1 MKSHYR
7 GFKNVYLYALFITLP
22 IVALAQ
28 EPDSLKVL
36 ERMVQAS
43 PGDREIWVRLGYAY
57 LDAGDLDRA
66 DKAFRKGIQ
75 GATASRAF
83 NGLGLVYTRRSKQPE
98 KALFYFR
105 RALGADPTFF
115 EVRMN
120 IARLYL
126 KMGNFDA
133 GKALEE
139 VIQAD
144 STYAP
149 AYLALGNWY
158 ADWFEGWDANSD
170 EQQRRIELFKRYI
183 LLRPEDSEGPYRLAL
198 TYIEQQHYVQALD
211 VAEPAMEL
219 HPDEARLLP
228 LAAQAY
234 ATQGEADQAL
244 GLFRIFFWMLPD
256 SNRTLYEDLSLVAF
270 PEELAAYR
278 SLSEAEQEAF
288 LDQFW
293 LKRDPTL
300 ISAGRARRVE
310 HYRRVWYARTYFA
323 DKVQPW
329 DKRGEVYI
337 RYGAPDY
344 RSRSD
349 RFNPPPSVAVQVVK
363 ERNAFTIYREKESE
377 ALPIPGEIAH
387 GGALIEPVFPLDRS
401 SASEKIDDIYVA
413 MEPKVHWESWVYT
426 QVGGGIELVFTDQ
439 MLNGQWAFAP
449 LPLSV
454 ALPLDLIARLTELNP
469 ANVLQVVSSAM
480 PERYTLPPGIEP
492 LTFYYDLATFRGKA
506 ENTEVEVYYGI
517 APEQMAVQ
525 EVGQLAQIQVERTV
539 VFTDRTGEVAHRT
552 VEALPVAWA
561 ASSPLNQDTFLPDVA
576 KLEVPSGTYRVAV
589 QLIDQVSG
597 KWGIYQQAVTVPAY
611 RDSLGISDL
620 ELAWSISET
629 PQGQK
634 FQKGNVWVIPMP
646 SRSYRDDQGVYV
658 YYEIYNL
665 QKDRFGQTRYR
676 VSYAIRQDSRTRL
689 GVFGAVFS
697 GFRRLLSAGKP
708 EVVVSYDRTGSEA
721 FERIYFELETENL
734 DLGVHQVEVRVTDMN
749 GGGTVSKSVVFVLG
763 KGE

>member
-1 MKSHYR
+1 MKSRYR
-7 GFKNVYLYALFITLP
+7 GFKNVYLCALVILP
-22 IVALAQ
+22 IIAMAQ
-28 EPDSLKVL
+28 EPDSLGVL

-43 PGDREIWVRLGYAY
+43 PGDREAWVRLGYAY

-66 DKAFRKGIQ
+66 DKVFRKGIQ

-83 NGLGLVYTRRSKQPE
+83 NGLGLVYTRRPKQPE

-183 LLRPEDSEGPYRLAL
+183 VLRPEDSEGPYRLAL
-198 TYIEQQHYVQALD
+198 AYIEMQRYGQALD
-211 VAEPAMEL
+211 VAEPATEL

-234 ATQGEADQAL
+234 AAQGEADHAL

-256 SNRTLYEDLSLVAF
+256 SNQALYEDLSLVAF

-278 SLSEAEQEAF
+278 SLSETEREVF

-293 LKRDPTL
+293 RKRDPTL

-323 DKVQPW
+323 SKVQPW

-344 RSRSD
+344 RSRSG
-349 RFNPPPSVAVQVVK
+349 RTNPPPTVAVQAVK
-363 ERNAFTIYREKESE
+363 ERNAFTIYKESD

-387 GGALIEPVFPLDRS
+387 GRALIEPVFPLDRS
-401 SASEKIDDIYVA
+401 ARERVDDVYVA
-413 MEPKVHWESWVYT
+413 EEPIVHWESWVYT
-426 QVGGGIELVFTDQ
+426 QVGGGIEFVFTDQ
-439 MLNGQWAFAP
+439 MLNGQWAFALP
-449 LPLSV
+449 PLS
-454 ALPLDLIARLTELNP
+454 ANLPIDLMTRLAELNP

-480 PERYTLPPGIEP
+480 PERYTLPPGVEP
-492 LTFYYDLATFRGKA
+492 LAFYYDLATFRGKA
-506 ENTEVEVYYGI
+506 ENTAVEVYYGI
-517 APEQMAVQ
+517 APEQMTVQ
-525 EVGQLAQIQVERTV
+525 EVGQLSQIQVERTV
-539 VFTDRTGEVAHRT
+539 VFTDSAGEVAHRN
-552 VEALPVAWA
+552 VEALPFAWA
-561 ASSPLNQDTFLPDVA
+561 VSSSLKQGAFLPDVVT
-576 KLEVPSGTYRVAV
+576 LEVPSGTYRVGRAV
-589 QLIDQVSG
+589 DQSG
-597 KWGIYQQAVTVPAY
+597 LW
-611 RDSLGISDL
+611 
-620 ELAWSISET
+620 
-629 PQGQK
+629 
-634 FQKGNVWVIPMP
+634 
-646 SRSYRDDQGVYV
+646 
-658 YYEIYNL
+658 
-665 QKDRFGQTRYR
+665 
-676 VSYAIRQDSRTRL
+676 
-689 GVFGAVFS
+689 
-697 GFRRLLSAGKP
+697 
-708 EVVVSYDRTGSEA
+708 
-721 FERIYFELETENL
+721 
-734 DLGVHQVEVRVTDMN
+734 
-749 GGGTVSKSVVFVLG
+749 
-763 KGE
+763 

>member
-1 MKSHYR
+1 MRKSRYR
-7 GFKNVYLYALFITLP
+7 GFRNVYLCALLVTLP

-28 EPDSLKVL
+28 EPDSLKAL

-43 PGDREIWVRLGYAY
+43 PGDRAAWVRLGYAN

-66 DKAFRKGIQ
+66 DRAFRKGIQ

-83 NGLGLVYTRRSKQPE
+83 NGLGLVYTRRPKQPE

-105 RALGADPTFF
+105 RALGVDPTFF
-115 EVRMN
+115 QVRMN

-149 AYLALGNWY
+149 AYLTLGNWY

-183 LLRPEDSEGPYRLAL
+183 VLRPEDSEGPYRLAL
-198 TYIEQQHYVQALD
+198 TYIEQQRYGQAVE

-219 HPDEARLLP
+219 HPDEVRLLP

-234 ATQGEADQAL
+234 AAQGEADHAL

-256 SNRTLYEDLSLVAF
+256 SKRALYEDLSLVAF
-270 PEELAAYR
+270 PEELAAYE

-323 DKVQPW
+323 NKVQPW

-337 RYGAPDY
+337 RYGVPDY
-344 RSRSD
+344 RSRSG
-349 RFNPPPSVAVQVVK
+349 RLNPPPSVAVQAVK
-363 ERNAFTIYREKESE
+363 ERNAFTIYGKKESD
-377 ALPIPGEIAH
+377 ALPIPGEIAR
-387 GGALIEPVFPLDRS
+387 GRALIEPVFPLDRS
-401 SASEKIDDIYVA
+401 AREMVDDVYIA
-413 MEPKVHWESWVYT
+413 EEPTVHWESWVYT
-426 QVGGGIELVFTDQ
+426 QVGGGIEFVFTDQ
-439 MLNGQWAFAP
+439 MLNGHWAFAP

-454 ALPLDLIARLTELNP
+454 NLPIDLMTRLAELNP

-492 LTFYYDLATFRGKA
+492 LAFYYDLATFRGKT

-525 EVGQLAQIQVERTV
+525 EVGQLARIQVERTV
-539 VFTDRTGEVAHRT
+539 VFTDSTGEVAHRT
-552 VEALPVAWA
+552 VEALPFAWT
-561 ASSPLNQDTFLPDVA
+561 ASSPLKQGTFLPDVVT
-576 KLEVPSGTYRVAV
+576 LEVPSGTYRVAV

-597 KWGIYQQAVTVPAY
+597 KWGIYQQLVTVPAY
-611 RDSLGISDL
+611 RDSLAISDV

-629 PQGQK
+629 PQGKK
-634 FQKGNVWVIPMP
+634 FQKGNVWVVPMP
-646 SRSYRDDQGVYV
+646 SRSYRDDQGVYL

-676 VSYAIRQDSRTRL
+676 VSYAIRQDLRTQL
-689 GVFGAVFS
+689 GVFGAVVS

-708 EVVVSYDRTGSEA
+708 EVMVSYDRTGSEV
-721 FERIYFELETENL
+721 FERVYFELETENL
-734 DLGVHQVEVRVTDMN
+734 DMGVHQVEVRVTDLN
-749 GGGTVSKSVVFVLG
+749 GGGTVSKRVVFVLG

>member
-1 MKSHYR
+1 MLKSRCR
-7 GFKNVYLYALFITLP
+7 GFENVYLCAIFITLP

-28 EPDSLKVL
+28 EPDSLKAL

-43 PGDREIWVRLGYAY
+43 PGDREAWVRLGYAY
-57 LDAGDLDRA
+57 LDAGNLDRA

-83 NGLGLVYTRRSKQPE
+83 NGLGLVYTRRPKQPE

-170 EQQRRIELFKRYI
+170 EQQRRIGLFKRYI
-183 LLRPEDSEGPYRLAL
+183 VLRPEDSEGPYRLAL
-198 TYIEQQHYVQALD
+198 TYVEQQDYGQALA

-234 ATQGEADQAL
+234 AAQGEAHQAL
-244 GLFRIFFWMLPD
+244 GLFRIFFWILPD

-278 SLSEAEQEAF
+278 SLSESEREAF

-344 RSRSD
+344 RSRSG
-349 RFNPPPSVAVQVVK
+349 RTNPPPSVAVQAVK
-363 ERNAFTIYREKESE
+363 ERNAFTIYKESE

-387 GGALIEPVFPLDRS
+387 GRALIEPVFPLDRS
-401 SASEKIDDIYVA
+401 AGEMVDSVYVA
-413 MEPKVHWESWVYT
+413 LEPTVHWESWIYT
-426 QVGGGIELVFTDQ
+426 QVGGGIEFVFTDQ

-449 LPLSV
+449 PPLS
-454 ALPLDLIARLTELNP
+454 ANLPIDIMTRLAELNP

-480 PERYTLPPGIEP
+480 PERYTLPPGVEP
-492 LTFYYDLATFRGKA
+492 LAFYYDLATFRGRS
-506 ENTEVEVYYGI
+506 ENTAVEVYYGI

-525 EVGQLAQIQVERTV
+525 EVGQLSQIQVERTV
-539 VFTDRTGEVAHRT
+539 VFTDITGEVAHRN
-552 VEALPVAWA
+552 VEALPFAWA
-561 ASSPLNQDTFLPDVA
+561 ASSSLKQGTFLPDVVT
-576 KLEVPSGTYRVAV
+576 LEVPSGTYRVAV

-597 KWGIYQQAVTVPAY
+597 KWGIYQQVVTVPAY
-611 RDSLGISDL
+611 RDSLAISDL
-620 ELAWSISET
+620 ELAWSISEK
-629 PQGQK
+629 PQGKK

-646 SRSYRDDQGVYV
+646 SRSYRDDQGVYI

-665 QKDRFGQTRYR
+665 QKNRFGQTKYR
-676 VSYAIRQDSRTRL
+676 ISYAIRQDLRTRL

-697 GFRRLLSAGKP
+697 GFRKLLSAGEP
-708 EVVVSYDRTGSEA
+708 EVVVSYDRTGSEV
-721 FERIYFELETENL
+721 FERIYFELETEKL
-734 DLGVHQVEVRVTDMN
+734 DMGVHQIEVRVTDLN
-749 GGGTVSKSVVFVLG
+749 GGGAVSKSAVFVLG

>member
-1 MKSHYR
+1 MLKSYYR
-7 GFKNVYLYALFITLP
+7 GFKNVYLYALFVILP

-28 EPDSLKVL
+28 EPDSLKAL

-43 PGDREIWVRLGYAY
+43 PGDREAWVRLGYAY

-75 GATASRAF
+75 GSTASRAF
-83 NGLGLVYTRRSKQPE
+83 NGLGLVYTRRPKQPE

-183 LLRPEDSEGPYRLAL
+183 VLRPEDSEGPYRLAL
-198 TYIEQQHYVQALD
+198 TYVEQQRYGQALD
-211 VAEPAMEL
+211 VAEPTMEL

-234 ATQGEADQAL
+234 AAQGEADHAL
-244 GLFRIFFWMLPD
+244 GLFRIFFWMLSD
-256 SNRTLYEDLSLVAF
+256 SNRALYEDLSLVAF

-323 DKVQPW
+323 SKVQPW

-349 RFNPPPSVAVQVVK
+349 RTNPPPSMAVQAIK
-363 ERNAFTIYREKESE
+363 ERNAFTIYRKKESA

-387 GGALIEPVFPLDRS
+387 GRALIEPVFPLDRS
-401 SASEKIDDIYVA
+401 ARERVDDVYVA
-413 MEPKVHWESWVYT
+413 EEPTVHWESWVYT
-426 QVGGGIELVFTDQ
+426 QVGGGIEFVFTDQ

-449 LPLSV
+449 PPLS
-454 ALPLDLIARLTELNP
+454 ANLPIDLMTRLAELNP
-469 ANVLQVVSSAM
+469 DNVLQVVSSAM
-480 PERYTLPPGIEP
+480 PERYTLPPGVEP
-492 LTFYYDLATFRGKA
+492 LAFYYDLATFRGKA

-539 VFTDRTGEVAHRT
+539 VFTDITGEVAHRN
-552 VEALPVAWA
+552 VDALPFAWA
-561 ASSPLNQDTFLPDVA
+561 ASSPLKQGTFLPDVA

-620 ELAWSISET
+620 ELAWLISET
-629 PQGQK
+629 PQGKK

-665 QKDRFGQTRYR
+665 QKDRFGQTKYR
-676 VSYAIRQDSRTRL
+676 ISYAIRQDLRTRL

-697 GFRRLLSAGKP
+697 GFRRLLSARKP
-708 EVVVSYDRTGSEA
+708 EVVVSYDRTGSEV
-721 FERIYFELETENL
+721 FERVYFELETENL
-734 DLGVHQVEVRVTDMN
+734 DLGVHQVEVRVIDKN
-749 GGGTVSKSVVFVLG
+749 GGGTVSKSAVFVLG

>member
-1 MKSHYR
+1 
-7 GFKNVYLYALFITLP
+7 
-22 IVALAQ
+22 
-28 EPDSLKVL
+28 
-36 ERMVQAS
+36 MVQAS
-43 PGDREIWVRLGYAY
+43 PGDREAWVRLGYAY

-83 NGLGLVYTRRSKQPE
+83 NGLGLVYTRRPKQPE

-183 LLRPEDSEGPYRLAL
+183 VLRPEDSEGPYRLAL
-198 TYIEQQHYVQALD
+198 TYIEQQRYEQALD
-211 VAEPAMEL
+211 VAVPAMEL

-234 ATQGEADQAL
+234 ATQGEADHAL

-278 SLSEAEQEAF
+278 SLSEAEREAF

-323 DKVQPW
+323 SKVQPW

-337 RYGAPDY
+337 RYGAPNY
-344 RSRSD
+344 RSRSG
-349 RFNPPPSVAVQVVK
+349 RTNPPPSVAVQAIK
-363 ERNAFTIYREKESE
+363 ERNAFTIYREKESD

-387 GGALIEPVFPLDRS
+387 GRALIEPVFPLDRS
-401 SASEKIDDIYVA
+401 ARERVDDVYVA
-413 MEPKVHWESWVYT
+413 EEPTVHWESWVYT
-426 QVGGGIELVFTDQ
+426 QVGGGIEFVFTDQ

-449 LPLSV
+449 PPLS
-454 ALPLDLIARLTELNP
+454 ANLPIDLMTRLAELNP

-492 LTFYYDLATFRGKA
+492 LAFYYDLATFRGKA
-506 ENTEVEVYYGI
+506 GNTAVEVYYGI

-525 EVGQLAQIQVERTV
+525 EVGQLSQIQVERTV
-539 VFTDRTGEVAHRT
+539 VFTDSTGEVAHRN
-552 VEALPVAWA
+552 VDALPFAWA
-561 ASSPLNQDTFLPDVA
+561 ASSSLKQGTFLPDVVTM
-576 KLEVPSGTYRVAV
+576 EVPSGTYRVAV

-620 ELAWSISET
+620 ELAWSISEK
-629 PQGQK
+629 PQGKK

-646 SRSYRDDQGVYV
+646 SRSYRDDQRIYV

-665 QKDRFGQTRYR
+665 QKDQFGQTKYR
-676 VSYAIRQDSRTRL
+676 ISYAIRQDLRTRL

-708 EVVVSYDRTGSEA
+708 EVVVSYDRTGNET
-721 FERIYFELETENL
+721 FEPIYFELETEEL
-734 DLGVHQVEVRVTDMN
+734 DMGVHQIEVRVTDLN
-749 GGGTVSKSVVFVLG
+749 GGGAVSKSAVFVLG

>member
-1 MKSHYR
+1 MLKSR
-7 GFKNVYLYALFITLP
+7 CREFKNVYLCAIFITLP

-28 EPDSLKVL
+28 EPDSLKAL

-43 PGDREIWVRLGYAY
+43 PRDREAWVRLGYAY
-57 LDAGDLDRA
+57 LDAEDLDRA

-83 NGLGLVYTRRSKQPE
+83 NGLGLVYTRRPKQPE

-158 ADWFEGWDANSD
+158 ADWFEGWDAYSD
-170 EQQRRIELFKRYI
+170 EQQRRIELFRRYI

-198 TYIEQQHYVQALD
+198 TYVEQQDYGQALA

-234 ATQGEADQAL
+234 AAQGEAHQAL
-244 GLFRIFFWMLPD
+244 GLFRIFFWILPD

-278 SLSEAEQEAF
+278 SLSESEREAF

-344 RSRSD
+344 RSRSG
-349 RFNPPPSVAVQVVK
+349 RTNPPPSVAVQAVK
-363 ERNAFTIYREKESE
+363 ERNAFTIYKESE

-387 GGALIEPVFPLDRS
+387 GRALIEPVFPLDRS
-401 SASEKIDDIYVA
+401 ASEMVDSVYVA
-413 MEPKVHWESWVYT
+413 LEPTVHWESWIYT
-426 QVGGGIELVFTDQ
+426 QVGGGIEFVFTDQ

-449 LPLSV
+449 PPLS
-454 ALPLDLIARLTELNP
+454 ANLPIDIMTRLAELNP

-480 PERYTLPPGIEP
+480 PERYTLPPGVEP
-492 LTFYYDLATFRGKA
+492 LAFYYDLATFRGRS
-506 ENTEVEVYYGI
+506 ENTAVEVYYGI

-525 EVGQLAQIQVERTV
+525 EVGQLSQIQVERTV
-539 VFTDRTGEVAHRT
+539 VFIDSTGEVAHRN
-552 VEALPVAWA
+552 VEALPFAWA
-561 ASSPLNQDTFLPDVA
+561 ASSPLKQGTFLPDVA
-576 KLEVPSGTYRVAV
+576 TLEVPSGTYRVAV

-597 KWGIYQQAVTVPAY
+597 KWGIYQQVVTVPAY

-620 ELAWSISET
+620 ELAWSISEK
-629 PQGQK
+629 PQGKK

-665 QKDRFGQTRYR
+665 QKDRFGQTKYR
-676 VSYAIRQDSRTRL
+676 ISYAIRQDLRTRL

-708 EVVVSYDRTGSEA
+708 EVVVSYDRTGSEV
-721 FERIYFELETENL
+721 FERIYFELETEKL
-734 DLGVHQVEVRVTDMN
+734 DMGVHQIEVRVTDLN
-749 GGGTVSKSVVFVLG
+749 GGGTVSKSAVFVLG